1 MERNELLRSSF
12 ITKIGESYSPEQLIF
27 LDESAMDV
35 IFYKPY
41 IFAVALETKGRLGF
55 SRKLE
60 S

>member
-41 IFAVALETKGRLGF
+41 IFAVALETKGRLGL
-55 SRKLE
+55 S
-60 S
+60 